1 MSIEKIN
8 FRQEKK
14 IISLDF
20 QGLKNQIEKIERPT
34 EKLVFLI
41 KQFDAVLFPENTL
54 ATKISEE
61 KDEEGGT
68 ASLGRYRDKDNQKE
82 YWRYDIN
89 LGMDDGKEE
98 KFEDLLGIAIHE
110 ARHRIVRK
118 ERIIS
123 NIISNID
130 DLLVVTES
138 LPSLEGYRK
147 KIEEFEEKRKNCQEL
162 NEDNL
167 PEHIKKEEF
176 DARIIEMV
184 GKEAMK
190 ELGLDVQVVCEE
202 IIRVDTKKALEN
214 VNRLLMR

>member
-8 FRQEKK
+8 FEKEP
-14 IISLDF
+14 SRGPLDF
-20 QGLKNQIEKIERPT
+20 QSLKNQIERMERPT

-41 KQFDAVLFPENTL
+41 KQFDAVLFPESPL

-89 LGMDDGKEE
+89 LGMDGGKEE

-123 NIISNID
+123 NIISNMEG
-130 DLLVVTES
+130 LSAVTES
-138 LPSLEGYRK
+138 LPSLKDYRPDHFFGNVSSYG
-147 KIEEFEEKRKNCQEL
+147 ESPLSKRL
-162 NEDNL
+162 STEDRR
-167 PEHIKKEEF
+167 
-176 DARIIEMV
+176 A
-184 GKEAMK
+184 
-190 ELGLDVQVVCEE
+190 
-202 IIRVDTKKALEN
+202 
-214 VNRLLMR
+214 